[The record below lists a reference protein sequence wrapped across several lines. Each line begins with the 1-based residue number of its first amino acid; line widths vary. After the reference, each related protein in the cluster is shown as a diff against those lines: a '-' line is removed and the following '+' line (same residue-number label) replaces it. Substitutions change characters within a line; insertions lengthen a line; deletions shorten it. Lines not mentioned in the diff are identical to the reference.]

1 MPRLRILS
9 IFGGILVKIEIEYMK
24 QTIFKIMLLLA
35 VIFMR
40 VEMAGAVSCNHEF
53 HDAQTSSAVSNQT
66 DADETFHFIY
76 ATLDKNA

>member
-1 MPRLRILS
+1 
-9 IFGGILVKIEIEYMK
+9 MK

-40 VEMAGAVSCNHEF
+40 VEMAGAVSCNHAF

-66 DADETFHFIY
+66 DADETKPSILSMRLWIKRMICSARLPTTIHS
-76 ATLDKNA
+76 TNC

>member
-1 MPRLRILS
+1 
-9 IFGGILVKIEIEYMK
+9 MK

-40 VEMAGAVSCNHEF
+40 VEMAGAVSCNHAF

-66 DADETFHFIY
+66 DADEIFHFIY
-76 ATLDKNA
+76 ATLD

>member
-1 MPRLRILS
+1 
-9 IFGGILVKIEIEYMK
+9 MK

-40 VEMAGAVSCNHEF
+40 VEMAGAVSCNHAF

-66 DADETFHFIY
+66 DADETFHLSMRLWIKRMICS
-76 ATLDKNA
+76 ARLPTTIHSTNC